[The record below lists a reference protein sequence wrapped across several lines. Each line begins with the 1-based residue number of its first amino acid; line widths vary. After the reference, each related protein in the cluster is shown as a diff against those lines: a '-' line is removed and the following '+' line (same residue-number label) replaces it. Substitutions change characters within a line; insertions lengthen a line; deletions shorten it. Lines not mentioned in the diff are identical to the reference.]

1 MTAQSGGPAIRVL
14 LADDEQLMRTGLRM
28 ILEATDDIE
37 VVAEA
42 ENGREAVDLVMR
54 LRPEVA
60 VLDVRMPVLDGLA
73 ATREILRVM
82 KESAPRIIVLTTFD
96 LDEYVHEA
104 LIAGAS
110 GFLLKDVS
118 ASGLGEAVRAVAAGQ
133 ELLAPTVTRRLIAHY
148 RAHPSNP
155 AADSLEEL
163 TGRERDVFRAVVHGM
178 SNREIAADLH
188 IAETTVKTYVS
199 RLLALFACRDRVQ
212 LVIHGYTL
220 GIGAH
225 E

>member
-1 MTAQSGGPAIRVL
+1 VTAQPGGSTIRVL

-28 ILEATDDIE
+28 ILEATDDLE

-42 ENGREAVDLVMR
+42 SNGREAVDLVMR

-60 VLDVRMPVLDGLA
+60 VLDVRMPVLDGLG

-82 KESAPRIIVLTTFD
+82 KERAPKIIVLTTFD

-104 LIAGAS
+104 LVAGAS

-118 ASGLGEAVRAVAAGQ
+118 ASGLGEAVRAVAAG
-133 ELLAPTVTRRLIAHY
+133 EALLAPRVTRRLIEHY
-148 RAHPSNP
+148 RAHPLRP
-155 AADSLEEL
+155 AVDSLEDL
-163 TGRERDVFRAVVHGM
+163 THREGEVFRGVVHGM
-178 SNREIAADLH
+178 SNREIAAALH

-199 RLLALFACRDRVQ
+199 RLLALYGCRDRVQ
-212 LVIHGYTL
+212 LVIRGYTL
-220 GIGAH
+220 GLGDY

>member
-1 MTAQSGGPAIRVL
+1 MTTAPRTSPIRVL

-28 ILEATDDIE
+28 ILEATDDLE

-42 ENGREAVDLVMR
+42 GNGREAVDLVMR

-82 KESAPRIIVLTTFD
+82 QQSAPKIIVLTTFD

-104 LIAGAS
+104 LVAGAS

-118 ASGLGEAVRAVAAGQ
+118 ASGLGEAVRAVAAG
-133 ELLAPTVTRRLIAHY
+133 EALLAPRVTRRLIEQY
-148 RAHPSNP
+148 RSRPFQP
-155 AADSLEEL
+155 AVDALEEL
-163 TGRERDVFRAVVHGM
+163 TNRERDVFRAIVAGL
-178 SNREIAADLH
+178 SNREISDRLH

-199 RLLALFACRDRVQ
+199 RLLAFYGCRDRVQ
-212 LVIHGYTL
+212 LVIHGFGL
-220 GIGAH
+220 GLG
-225 E
+225 EPE

>member
-1 MTAQSGGPAIRVL
+1 VL

-28 ILEATDDIE
+28 ILEATDDLE

-42 ENGREAVDLVMR
+42 GDGREAVDLVMR

-82 KESAPRIIVLTTFD
+82 QESAPKIIVLTTFD

-104 LIAGAS
+104 LVAGAS

-118 ASGLGEAVRAVAAGQ
+118 ASGLGEAVRAVAAG
-133 ELLAPTVTRRLIAHY
+133 EALLAPSVTRRLIEHY
-148 RAHPSNP
+148 RAHPLRP
-155 AADSLEEL
+155 AVDALEEL
-163 TGRERDVFRAVVHGM
+163 THREDDVFRAVVRGM

-199 RLLALFACRDRVQ
+199 RLLALYGCRDRVQ
-212 LVIHGYTL
+212 LVIRGYRL
-220 GIGAH
+220 GLG
-225 E
+225 ESG